1 MSYYMHPASSPL
13 PCRAGHVITE
23 FSSAGEGML
32 PLSALTKEIQVFL
45 FSRQTLCLL
54 LTFHQLLW
62 CLLDAGVFLDL
73 GSVRV
78 KC

>member
-1 MSYYMHPASSPL
+1 
-13 PCRAGHVITE
+13 
-23 FSSAGEGML
+23 ML